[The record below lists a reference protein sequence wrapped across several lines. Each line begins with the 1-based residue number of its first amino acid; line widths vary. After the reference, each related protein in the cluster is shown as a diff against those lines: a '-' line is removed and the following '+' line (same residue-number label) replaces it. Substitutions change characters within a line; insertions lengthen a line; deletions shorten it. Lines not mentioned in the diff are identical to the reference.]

1 MKELGNKHI
10 SLLLRMINIEIK
22 KKFLNFIKFSNNKII
37 IKLGAI
43 FLFELYKIEM
53 ELIFM
58 KMKKNKIK
66 MIKSGEI

>member
-1 MKELGNKHI
+1 
-10 SLLLRMINIEIK
+10 MINIEIK

-66 MIKSGEI
+66 MIKSG

>member
-66 MIKSGEI
+66 MIKSG